1 MPKRNNGFL
10 KFFILIII
18 IAIIVAVIAVIKVKR
33 NNKKYNFELTTISEN
48 EAKYFVLKK
57 GEKFG
62 VIDNTGKIIIN
73 PEFDDIEIP
82 NPTKGIFLVCDNLNS
97 DDATY
102 KAFDG
107 NGNQILSQFEDVE
120 AIQINQLTSTVPY
133 EKSVLKYKNGND
145 YGLIDFEGNIVKE
158 AQYEE
163 IDNLDY
169 KEGFLKVMK
178 QGKCGIINI
187 KGEEIIATEYDD
199 ISSDG
204 YYSDETKYAFS
215 GFITRIKTDDGY
227 RFRIY

>member
-73 PEFDDIEIP
+73 PEFDDVEIP
-82 NPTKGIFLVCDNLNS
+82 NPTKGVFLVCDNLNS

-102 KAFDG
+102 KAFDE

-133 EKSVLKYKNGND
+133 EKNVLKYKNGND